1 MSQSAKPQNTPATLA
16 VSVAPTAVPD
26 PYPPYR
32 RIYAWVFQAWL
43 LMFLGVI
50 CISLIVYLLSFIPK

>member
-1 MSQSAKPQNTPATLA
+1 MSQPAKQQQPAPAPTPA
-16 VSVAPTAVPD
+16 PVPD

-43 LMFLGVI
+43 IMFLGVI
-50 CISLIVYLLSFIPK
+50 CGALIFYLLSYILK

>member
-1 MSQSAKPQNTPATLA
+1 MAHPTKPHPQPTTP
-16 VSVAPTAVPD
+16 PD

-43 LMFLGVI
+43 VMFLGVV
-50 CISLIVYLLSFIPK
+50 CVALIFYLLSYIPR